1 MGKLHTKNEGPK
13 SRDCGGHCGLKR
25 CCKNWKQIIGKFHT
39 INEGPKSRDKKVI
52 GPKRV
57 SRVYWIMG
65 KLHIKN
71 EGPFSRD

>member
-1 MGKLHTKNEGPK
+1 MMGKLHTKNEGPK
-13 SRDCGGHCGLKR
+13 SRDCGLKR

-52 GPKRV
+52 GTKRV